1 MTQSKHLCDQT
12 RTLILK
18 SSTLSNGGVYVV
30 PFRRSDPSVRGVGHL
45 VDVPMCGLFAGR
57 VFYHGDVVTLYGGTL
72 MPCSSCS
79 DTTHSRAIPDSDW
92 VLSGLDWARAIHVG
106 VDDMEMEEQSTWP
119 VRERVKI
126 FPPSNYQRNGV
137 TCKLVCETGV
147 GYMANTT
154 TRRRCNVFV
163 QLVQLRKGFG
173 CDAQKIVHPIG
184 LPVLL
189 LKARVTILPHQEILC
204 WYGWG

>member
-1 MTQSKHLCDQT
+1 MTQSKHLFDQT

-30 PFRRSDPSVRGVGHL
+30 PVRRSDPSVRGVGHL

-92 VLSGLDWARAIHVG
+92 VLSGLDWARAIRCRRYG
-106 VDDMEMEEQSTWP
+106 
-119 VRERVKI
+119 
-126 FPPSNYQRNGV
+126 NGR
-137 TCKLVCETGV
+137 TI
-147 GYMANTT
+147 YMASEGA
-154 TRRRCNVFV
+154 REDFSAF
-163 QLVQLRKGFG
+163 QLPAKWCHL
-173 CDAQKIVHPIG
+173 
-184 LPVLL
+184 
-189 LKARVTILPHQEILC
+189 
-204 WYGWG
+204 